1 MRQKFHLG
9 GLSITAEF
17 YAGWIYQQSA
27 KIYEAGE
34 NRALRDFSNRGAGKQ
49 YASAFAMRE
58 LGFQRVLFLV
68 HRNQIA
74 KQAMKS
80 YRKVFGG
87 QVVDGTGYGKTSE
100 I

>member
-1 MRQKFHLG
+1 MREISHSNEVYRLQPNSMQVGFINNL
-9 GLSITAEF
+9 
-17 YAGWIYQQSA
+17 Q

-34 NRALRDFSNRGAGKQ
+34 NRELLISATGTGKT

-80 YRKVFGG
+80 YRKVFG
-87 QVVDGTGYGKTSE
+87 YRK
-100 I
+100 